1 MIAADVIG
9 HLADLRWADRV
20 AYAILCYGFVINLWA
35 AHEPAVMKAY
45 RHAFAYKAAVYLVAV
60 IYFGLRIT
68 GLMQADTFK
77 AALTW
82 VNPLL
87 LSAAVVAAQLTWWD
101 RHRLREVHRQHEV
114 IREKLAEH
122 GVDDPDDSG

>member
-20 AYAILCYGFVINLWA
+20 AYVILCYGLVINLWA
-35 AHEPAVMKAY
+35 AFEPSVMRAY
-45 RHAFAYKAAVYLVAV
+45 RHAFAYKAGVYLIAV
-60 IYFGLRIT
+60 VYFGFRIT
-68 GLMQADTFK
+68 GLMAADTFK

-101 RHRLREVHRQHEV
+101 RHRLREVQRQHQV
-114 IREKLAEH
+114 IREKLNER
-122 GVDDPDDSG
+122 GVDTPDDLE